1 MNAVHRHPVV
11 TMFVLVYAL
20 TWVVWLPRAAGEDL
34 GLLGRGWT
42 WAPAVAA
49 LAAAALTGGKR
60 AVREWAARLVRWRVR
75 WFWYVIVI
83 LGPAAFSLLVA
94 GCYALIGGSFTQALP
109 WLKEPVVLLPLF
121 LVILTVTD
129 GYGEEPAWRGFAL
142 PRLLEGHGTFI
153 ASLIVGILWALW
165 HLPLLWTAGIDVQ
178 QLPWWLLILDVPAK
192 SLFFTLVFQR
202 TSGSVLIAAIFHG
215 ATNLFTVSPAFW
227 TSGDWTLPVLATAA
241 KWVVLLVIWLAM
253 RAVK

>member
-1 MNAVHRHPVV
+1 MATDQAEEPSGPHTQCGRKPVPATPSGPAASWLTEEAIPGGANMEGWPSQGGMRVKVNAVHRHPVV

-94 GCYALIGGSFTQALP
+94 GCYALIGGSFTRALP
-109 WLKEPVVLLPLF
+109 WLKSVRSHLE
-121 LVILTVTD
+121 TH
-129 GYGEEPAWRGFAL
+129 WRNDDR
-142 PRLLEGHGTFI
+142 P
-153 ASLIVGILWALW
+153 
-165 HLPLLWTAGIDVQ
+165 
-178 QLPWWLLILDVPAK
+178 
-192 SLFFTLVFQR
+192 
-202 TSGSVLIAAIFHG
+202 
-215 ATNLFTVSPAFW
+215 
-227 TSGDWTLPVLATAA
+227 
-241 KWVVLLVIWLAM
+241 
-253 RAVK
+253 